1 MIELSQLLDPSRI
14 GCHCDVRS
22 KKKALQTL
30 AELLSDSLTLDDEEP
45 TEDEDT
51 QDPHSDM
58 SIFDA
63 LLARE
68 RLGSTSL
75 GHGVALPHSRLADI
89 DEPIAALIT
98 LENGVDYEAVD
109 DEPVDMLFGLLVPQ
123 DCSDEHLQ
131 ILSGLAKRFSDENF
145 RDTVRQFSSDQSQ
158 ALYEYL
164 QAPPVA

>member
-30 AELLSDSLTLDDEEP
+30 AELLSDSLAIADEEDSV
-45 TEDEDT
+45 EDDK
-51 QDPHSDM
+51 QDPHSDIN
-58 SIFDA
+58 IFDA

-98 LENGVDYEAVD
+98 LEKGVDYEAVD
-109 DEPVDMLFGLLVPQ
+109 DEPVDMLIGLLVPEV
-123 DCSDEHLQ
+123 CNDEHLQ
-131 ILSGLAKRFSDENF
+131 ILSALAKRFSDDKF
-145 RDTVRQFSSDQSQ
+145 RDTVRQFSPNQSQ
-158 ALYEYL
+158 ALFDYL
-164 QAPPVA
+164 QEPPPT